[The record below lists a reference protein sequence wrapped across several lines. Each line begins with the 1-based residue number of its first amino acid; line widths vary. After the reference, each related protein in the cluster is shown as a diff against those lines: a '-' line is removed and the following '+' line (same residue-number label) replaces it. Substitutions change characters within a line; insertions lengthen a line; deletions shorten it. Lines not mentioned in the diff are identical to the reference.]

1 MSISGGCHSTGR
13 PLPVRK
19 NFGITL
25 VMMTKRLTRVGNSQA
40 IMIDKPIMD
49 LLGITMET
57 ELEITTDGRGLHIVP
72 RWTDAERRRRVKAAT
87 DQVMAKHKKTFE
99 KLAK

>member
-1 MSISGGCHSTGR
+1 
-13 PLPVRK
+13 
-19 NFGITL
+19 
-25 VMMTKRLTRVGNSQA
+25 MMTKRLTRVGNSQA

-57 ELEITTDGRGLHIVP
+57 DLQITTDGRGLHIVP
-72 RWTDAERRRRVKAAT
+72 VRERKRPGLKDSIDWVN
-87 DQVMAKHKKTFE
+87 KHHGKTLK

>member
-1 MSISGGCHSTGR
+1 
-13 PLPVRK
+13 
-19 NFGITL
+19 
-25 VMMTKRLTRVGNSQA
+25 MMTKRLTRVGNSQA
-40 IMIDKPIMD
+40 IMIDKPVMD

-72 RWTDAERRRRVKAAT
+72 RGDAGDHRRRVKSAINHVLT
-87 DQVMAKHKKTFE
+87 KHKKTFE

>member
-1 MSISGGCHSTGR
+1 
-13 PLPVRK
+13 
-19 NFGITL
+19 
-25 VMMTKRLTRVGNSQA
+25 MMTKRLTRVGNSQA
-40 IMIDKPIMD
+40 LMIDKPVMD

-72 RWTDAERRRRVKAAT
+72 RLTPSERRQRVKAAA
-87 DQVMAKHKKTFE
+87 DRVMTKHRGTFE

>member
-1 MSISGGCHSTGR
+1 
-13 PLPVRK
+13 
-19 NFGITL
+19 L

-57 ELEITTDGRGLHIVP
+57 ELEITTDGRGLHITP
-72 RWTDAERRRRVKAAT
+72 RLTEAERRRRVKAAADHVLT
-87 DQVMAKHKKTFE
+87 KHKKTFE

>member
-1 MSISGGCHSTGR
+1 
-13 PLPVRK
+13 
-19 NFGITL
+19 
-25 VMMTKRLTRVGNSQA
+25 MMTKRLTRVGNSQA
-40 IMIDKPIMD
+40 LMIEKPVMD

-72 RWTDAERRRRVKAAT
+72 RLTASERRQRVKASA
-87 DQVMAKHKKTFE
+87 DRVMTKHRGTFE

>member
-1 MSISGGCHSTGR
+1 
-13 PLPVRK
+13 
-19 NFGITL
+19 
-25 VMMTKRLTRVGNSQA
+25 MMTKRLTRVGNSQA

-57 ELEITTDGRGLHIVP
+57 DLEITTDGRALHIVP
-72 RWTDAERRRRVKAAT
+72 RMTDAERRRRVKASADHVLT
-87 DQVMAKHKKTFE
+87 KHKKTFE